1 MSSPCRNPDRWAA
14 AAQLLPFALVAV
26 LAVAS
31 TNASA
36 QQDAAPAAQHGPNEV
51 FVTGLFPNGGTPP
64 PKDPIG
70 ARFEGNNLAIA
81 AGKQLFGEMN
91 CTGCHFNGGGGMGPA
106 LMSGHWHTAR
116 RGRPPGRQRS
126 RLQLHRRPQEARR
139 HLGPRH
145 SRQVPRQSPRDGA
158 GYIDGLC
165 WTEERCRARRS
176 DRLSRNAQMSDGRS
190 GLMPR
195 RLGPLHRRI
204 LARLAAYTFQVGVA
218 VKA

>member
-1 MSSPCRNPDRWAA
+1 MSSPCRNPERWAVA
-14 AAQLLPFALVAV
+14 TRLLPFALVAV

-91 CTGCHFNGGGGMGPA
+91 CTGCHFNGGGGMGAA
-106 LMSGHWHTAR
+106 LMSGHWRYGGEIDQIYVSIAQ
-116 RGRPPGRQRS
+116 GRPKGIPSWQDV
-126 RLQLHRRPQEARR
+126 LQPQ
-139 HLGPRH
+139 
-145 SRQVPRQSPRDGA
+145 
-158 GYIDGLC
+158 
-165 WTEERCRARRS
+165 
-176 DRLSRNAQMSDGRS
+176 QMWD
-190 GLMPR
+190 
-195 RLGPLHRRI
+195 
-204 LARLAAYTFQVGVA
+204 LAAYVKSLSAPAPSSASQTA
-218 VKA
+218 VPATSVKP